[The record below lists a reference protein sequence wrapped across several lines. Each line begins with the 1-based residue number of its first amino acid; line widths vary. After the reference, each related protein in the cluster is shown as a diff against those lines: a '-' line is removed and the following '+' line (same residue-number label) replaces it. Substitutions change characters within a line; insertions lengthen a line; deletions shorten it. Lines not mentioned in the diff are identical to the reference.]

1 METPEFI
8 LLFNK
13 LILKFQINE
22 HFFSSLFILESSGVG
37 YLLLKNLFSY

>member
-13 LILKFQINE
+13 LILKFHINE
-22 HFFSSLFILESSGVG
+22 DFFSSLFILESSGVG